1 MILDIVFIMIIVF
14 LFLLGRKREVT
25 LEFFQIFKFLLILFL
40 MEFFHRVMGK
50 IFIKYMKNIRNN
62 LEIYIINFIILYLIF
77 SIILQIFKK
86 FLRSIKIEKYNK
98 TFGAILGIIK
108 STFIIFI
115 MYIFVLIGSN
125 YNKKIKDQRDNSYIV
140 EVVTEYG
147 YAYTELFP
155 QFIQKDVNNYRRKI
169 KEKKLK
175 KKILKDYKENK
186 IEKENEDESK
196 NNR

>member
-50 IFIKYMKNIRNN
+50 IFIKYMKNTRNN

-115 MYIFVLIGSN
+115 IYIVVLIGSN
-125 YNKKIKDQRDNSYIV
+125 YNKKIKEQRDNSYIV

-155 QFIQKDVNNYRRKI
+155 QFIQNDVNNYRRKI

>member
-1 MILDIVFIMIIVF
+1 MLLDIVFIMIIVF

-25 LEFFQIFKFLLILFL
+25 LEFFQTFKFLLILFL
-40 MEFFHRVMGK
+40 MEFFHRAMGK
-50 IFIKYMKNIRNN
+50 IFIKYMKNTRNN

-86 FLRSIKIEKYNK
+86 FLKSIKIEKYNK
-98 TFGAILGIIK
+98 IFGGVLGVVK
-108 STFIIFI
+108 ATFIIFI
-115 MYIFVLIGSN
+115 IYIFVLIGSN
-125 YNKKIKDQRDNSYIV
+125 YNKKIKEQRDNSHIV

-155 QFIQKDVNNYRRKI
+155 QFIRNDINNYRRKI
-169 KEKKLK
+169 KEKNLK

-186 IEKENEDESK
+186 IEKENENE
-196 NNR
+196 NEH

>member
-50 IFIKYMKNIRNN
+50 IFIKYMKNTRNN

-115 MYIFVLIGSN
+115 IYIVVLIGSN
-125 YNKKIKDQRDNSYIV
+125 YNKKIKEQRDNSYIV

-155 QFIQKDVNNYRRKI
+155 QFIQNDVNNYRRKK

-186 IEKENEDESK
+186 IEKENENE
-196 NNR
+196 NEY

>member
-50 IFIKYMKNIRNN
+50 IFIKYMKNTRNN

-115 MYIFVLIGSN
+115 IYIVVLIGSN
-125 YNKKIKDQRDNSYIV
+125 YNKKIKEQRDNSYIV

-155 QFIQKDVNNYRRKI
+155 QFIQNDVNNYRRKI

-175 KKILKDYKENK
+175 KKILKD
-186 IEKENEDESK
+186 
-196 NNR
+196 

>member
-40 MEFFHRVMGK
+40 MEFFHRGMGK
-50 IFIKYMKNIRNN
+50 IFIKYMKNTRNN

-86 FLRSIKIEKYNK
+86 FLKSIKIEKYNK
-98 TFGAILGIIK
+98 IFGGVLGVVK
-108 STFIIFI
+108 ATFIIFI
-115 MYIFVLIGSN
+115 IYIVVLIGSN
-125 YNKKIKDQRDNSYIV
+125 YNKKIKEQRDNSYIV

-147 YAYTELFP
+147 YAYP
-155 QFIQKDVNNYRRKI
+155 QFIQNDLNNYRLKI

-186 IEKENEDESK
+186 IEKESEKENEH
-196 NNR
+196 

>member
-1 MILDIVFIMIIVF
+1 MILDIVFIMITVF

-50 IFIKYMKNIRNN
+50 IFIKYMKNTRNN

-115 MYIFVLIGSN
+115 IYIVVLIGSN
-125 YNKKIKDQRDNSYIV
+125 YNKKIKEQRDNSYIV

-155 QFIQKDVNNYRRKI
+155 QFIQNDVNNYRRKI

-186 IEKENEDESK
+186 IEKENENE
-196 NNR
+196 NEY

>member
-1 MILDIVFIMIIVF
+1 MLLDIVFIMIIVF

-50 IFIKYMKNIRNN
+50 IFIKYMKNTRNN

-115 MYIFVLIGSN
+115 IYIIFFIRSLI
-125 YNKKIKDQRDNSYIV
+125 
-140 EVVTEYG
+140 
-147 YAYTELFP
+147 F
-155 QFIQKDVNNYRRKI
+155 
-169 KEKKLK
+169 
-175 KKILKDYKENK
+175 
-186 IEKENEDESK
+186 
-196 NNR
+196 

>member
-1 MILDIVFIMIIVF
+1 MLLDIVFIMIIVF

-50 IFIKYMKNIRNN
+50 IFIKYMKNTRNN

-115 MYIFVLIGSN
+115 IYIVVLIGSN
-125 YNKKIKDQRDNSYIV
+125 YNKKIKEQRDNSYIV

-155 QFIQKDVNNYRRKI
+155 QFIQNDVNNYRRKI
-169 KEKKLK
+169 KEKNLK

-186 IEKENEDESK
+186 IENENENEH
-196 NNR
+196 

>member
-50 IFIKYMKNIRNN
+50 IFIKYMKNTRNN

-115 MYIFVLIGSN
+115 IYIVVLIGSN
-125 YNKKIKDQRDNSYIV
+125 YNKKIKEQRDNSYIV

-155 QFIQKDVNNYRRKI
+155 QFIQNDVNNYRRKI

-186 IEKENEDESK
+186 IEKENENE
-196 NNR
+196 N

>member
-50 IFIKYMKNIRNN
+50 IFIKYMKNTRNN

-115 MYIFVLIGSN
+115 IYIVVLIGSN
-125 YNKKIKDQRDNSYIV
+125 YNKKIKEQRDNSYIV

-155 QFIQKDVNNYRRKI
+155 QFIQNDVNNYRRKI

-186 IEKENEDESK
+186 IEKENENE
-196 NNR
+196 NEY

>member
-1 MILDIVFIMIIVF
+1 MTIFMI
-14 LFLLGRKREVT
+14 FLLFILGFIILKIIKNGG
-25 LEFFQIFKFLLILFL
+25 FIFIGLLILFL
-40 MEFFHRVMGK
+40 MEFFQRVMGK
-50 IFIKYMKNIRNN
+50 IFIKYMKNTRNN

-115 MYIFVLIGSN
+115 IYIVVLIGSN
-125 YNKKIKDQRDNSYIV
+125 YNKKIKEQRDNSYIV

-155 QFIQKDVNNYRRKI
+155 QFIQNDVNNYRRKI

-186 IEKENEDESK
+186 IEKENENE
-196 NNR
+196 NEY

>member
-50 IFIKYMKNIRNN
+50 IFIKYMKNTRNN

-77 SIILQIFKK
+77 SIILQIFIK

-115 MYIFVLIGSN
+115 IYIVVLIGSN
-125 YNKKIKDQRDNSYIV
+125 YNKKIKEQRDNSYIV

-155 QFIQKDVNNYRRKI
+155 QFIQNDVNNYRRKI

-186 IEKENEDESK
+186 IEKENENE
-196 NNR
+196 NEY